1 VNKLNQLKNL
11 GVKMSIDDFG
21 TGYSSLYY
29 LKRLPIDEI
38 KIDRNYVSNIIHD
51 KDDAAIVK
59 TIVDIARH
67 FGLKPVAEGVENKK
81 QESFLHNIGCDTY
94 QGYLYSHPV
103 TAEAFYAKYIIS
115 EDVCEIK
122 KLL

>member
-1 VNKLNQLKNL
+1 
-11 GVKMSIDDFG
+11 MSIDDFG

-94 QGYLYSHPV
+94 K
-103 TAEAFYAKYIIS
+103 AFTDKQCSQCSILAR
-115 EDVCEIK
+115 V
-122 KLL
+122 LLAFDCF